1 MTTHPLHKKSLFDIA
16 FLTLIF
22 VACSPNLQSKNE
34 LQPTALMKHETK
46 WLVEAL
52 EKAHYSKVSIKN
64 LDRDGFIDHYL
75 QKLDNQKLYF
85 INSEVEGFKKSYEPT
100 LVTYFEQGNLFPG
113 FEIYNSYKTNSL
125 KRIKWAIEFLTEY
138 PKLDSNRT
146 YAPDRTELDWASS
159 VEELDETWKNLI
171 TFEFLNETLAKL
183 DTNETLDDISDS
195 NLTAAKQE
203 SQKVLLKRYSR
214 WQKNLEEF
222 EAGDVQELYLTA
234 LTQMFDPHTTF
245 MNLKEKEKFDQ
256 QMNNEFVGIGARL
269 SDEDGYCTIKGLLPG
284 GPAEASR
291 ELETND
297 IILKVAQSDGDFVDV
312 VDMKLPK
319 IVELIKGP
327 KDTVVRL
334 EIRPVNNPST
344 SKVVSIIRDKIK
356 LTENLASGKIHKV
369 QNGKKIKRIGV
380 VELPSFYGSS
390 GNGPKATDDVEE
402 IISKFK
408 NSGIEGII
416 LDLRRN
422 GGGYLS
428 EAVNLAGLFISRGPV
443 VQVKNTDGSIR
454 KKFDF
459 NPKLAWNG
467 PLAILVSRFSASASE
482 IVAGALKNHSR
493 AIIIGDPT
501 THGKGTVQSLIQMN
515 LPFNF
520 NHANIKKSAAKIT
533 IQKYYLPSGSSTQIY
548 GVESDIVMP
557 TINTFRPIGESDLDY
572 ALKSDTI
579 PPVNSRRPQNEFV
592 YDIHNLKKL
601 KEFSQKRQNT
611 YEEFD
616 YLNDSVEW
624 FKQKQKE
631 KVMSLNLSERLIK
644 RKSDELKNDELND
657 IYDSFSEKSFPEQE
671 IVLNIVQQQ
680 KEKSLIARGESL
692 EGDVDNNE
700 SFQKPENLD
709 IRLTESLRIVWDWID
724 IRDGMNLS
732 KKPNPTEI

>member
-1 MTTHPLHKKSLFDIA
+1 MTTHPLHKKSLFNIA

-85 INSEVEGFKKSYEPT
+85 INSEVESFKKSYEPT

-113 FEIYNSYKTNSL
+113 FEIYNSYKSNSL
-125 KRIKWAIEFLTEY
+125 ERIKWAIEFLTEY

-183 DTNETLDDISDS
+183 DTNETLDDISES

-356 LTENLASGKIHKV
+356 LTENLASGKIHQV
-369 QNGKKIKRIGV
+369 QNGKTIKRIGV

-482 IVAGALKNHSR
+482 IVAGALKNHNR

-592 YDIHNLKKL
+592 YDIHNLMKL

-631 KVMSLNLSERLIK
+631 KVISLNLSERLIK

-657 IYDSFSEKSFPEQE
+657 IYESFSEKSFPEQE

-724 IRDGMNLS
+724 IRDGTNLS

>member
-113 FEIYNSYKTNSL
+113 FEIYNSYKSNSL
-125 KRIKWAIEFLTEY
+125 ERIKWAIEFLTEY

-159 VEELDETWKNLI
+159 VKELDETWKDLI

-183 DTNETLDDISDS
+183 DTNETLDDISES

-356 LTENLASGKIHKV
+356 LTENLASGKIHQV
-369 QNGKKIKRIGV
+369 QNGKTIKRIGV

-428 EAVNLAGLFISRGPV
+428 EAVNLTGLFISRGPV

-520 NHANIKKSAAKIT
+520 NHANIKKCAAKIT

-592 YDIHNLKKL
+592 YDIHNLMKL

-657 IYDSFSEKSFPEQE
+657 IYESFSEKSFPEQE

-724 IRDGMNLS
+724 IRDGTNLS

>member
-113 FEIYNSYKTNSL
+113 FEIYNSYKSNSL
-125 KRIKWAIEFLTEY
+125 ERIKWAIEFLTEY

-159 VEELDETWKNLI
+159 VKELDETWKNLI

-183 DTNETLDDISDS
+183 DTNETLDDISES

-245 MNLKEKEKFDQ
+245 VNLKEKEKFDQ

-356 LTENLASGKIHKV
+356 LTENLASGKIHQV
-369 QNGKKIKRIGV
+369 QNGKTIKRIGV

-592 YDIHNLKKL
+592 YDIHNLMKL

-657 IYDSFSEKSFPEQE
+657 IYESFSEKSFPEQE

-724 IRDGMNLS
+724 IRDGTNLS

>member
-1 MTTHPLHKKSLFDIA
+1 MTTHPLHKKSSFDIA

-85 INSEVEGFKKSYEPT
+85 VNSEVEGFKKSYEPT

-113 FEIYNSYKTNSL
+113 FEIYNSYKSNSL
-125 KRIKWAIEFLTEY
+125 ERIKWAIEFLTEY

-159 VEELDETWKNLI
+159 VKELDETWKNLI

-183 DTNETLDDISDS
+183 DTNETLDDISES

-356 LTENLASGKIHKV
+356 LTENLASGKIHQV
-369 QNGKKIKRIGV
+369 QNGKTIKKIGV

-520 NHANIKKSAAKIT
+520 NHANIKKCAAKIT

-592 YDIHNLKKL
+592 YDIHNLMKL

-657 IYDSFSEKSFPEQE
+657 IYESFSEKSFPEQE

-724 IRDGMNLS
+724 IRDGTNLS

>member
-1 MTTHPLHKKSLFDIA
+1 MTTHPLNKKSLFDIA
-16 FLTLIF
+16 LLTLIF

-183 DTNETLDDISDS
+183 DTNETLDEISDS

-356 LTENLASGKIHKV
+356 LTENLASGKIHQV

-616 YLNDSVEW
+616 YLKDSVEW

-657 IYDSFSEKSFPEQE
+657 IYESFSEKSFPEQE

>member
-113 FEIYNSYKTNSL
+113 FEIYNSYKSNSL
-125 KRIKWAIEFLTEY
+125 ERIKWAIEFLTEY

-159 VEELDETWKNLI
+159 VKELDETWKNLI

-183 DTNETLDDISDS
+183 DTNETLDDISES

-203 SQKVLLKRYSR
+203 SRKVLLKRYSR

-356 LTENLASGKIHKV
+356 LTENLASGKIHQV
-369 QNGKKIKRIGV
+369 QNGKTIKRIGV

-520 NHANIKKSAAKIT
+520 NHANIKKCAAKIT

-592 YDIHNLKKL
+592 YDIHNLMKL

-657 IYDSFSEKSFPEQE
+657 IYESFSEKSFPEQE

-692 EGDVDNNE
+692 QGDVDNNE

-724 IRDGMNLS
+724 IRDGTNLS

>member
-113 FEIYNSYKTNSL
+113 FEIYNSYKSNSL
-125 KRIKWAIEFLTEY
+125 ERIKWAIEFLTEY

-159 VEELDETWKNLI
+159 VKELDETWKDLI

-183 DTNETLDDISDS
+183 DTNETLDDISES

-356 LTENLASGKIHKV
+356 LTENLASGKIHQV
-369 QNGKKIKRIGV
+369 QNGKTIKRIGV

-592 YDIHNLKKL
+592 YDIHNLMKL

-657 IYDSFSEKSFPEQE
+657 IYESFSEKSFPEQE

-724 IRDGMNLS
+724 IRDGTNLS

>member
-356 LTENLASGKIHKV
+356 LTENLASGKIHQV
-369 QNGKKIKRIGV
+369 QNGKTIKRIGV

-520 NHANIKKSAAKIT
+520 NHANIKKCAAKIT

-601 KEFSQKRQNT
+601 KEFSQKRHNT

-644 RKSDELKNDELND
+644 RNSDELKNDELND
-657 IYDSFSEKSFPEQE
+657 IYESFSEKSFPEQE

>member
-356 LTENLASGKIHKV
+356 LTENLASGKIHQV

-631 KVMSLNLSERLIK
+631 KVISLNLSERLIK

-657 IYDSFSEKSFPEQE
+657 IYESFSEKSFPEQE

>member
-269 SDEDGYCTIKGLLPG
+269 SDEDGYCTIMGLLPG

-356 LTENLASGKIHKV
+356 LTENLASGKIHQV

-616 YLNDSVEW
+616 YLKDSVEW

-657 IYDSFSEKSFPEQE
+657 IYESFSEKSFPEQE

>member
-113 FEIYNSYKTNSL
+113 FEIYNSYKSNSL
-125 KRIKWAIEFLTEY
+125 ERIKWAIEFLTEY

-159 VEELDETWKNLI
+159 VKELDETWKNLI

-183 DTNETLDDISDS
+183 DTNETLDDISES

-203 SQKVLLKRYSR
+203 SRKVLLKRYSR

-356 LTENLASGKIHKV
+356 LTENLASGKIHQV
-369 QNGKKIKRIGV
+369 QNGKTIKRIGV

-520 NHANIKKSAAKIT
+520 NHANIKKCAAKIT

-592 YDIHNLKKL
+592 YDIHNLMKL

-657 IYDSFSEKSFPEQE
+657 IYESFSEKSFPEQE

-724 IRDGMNLS
+724 IRDGTNLS

>member
-113 FEIYNSYKTNSL
+113 FEIYNSYKSNSL
-125 KRIKWAIEFLTEY
+125 ERIKWAIEFLTEY

-159 VEELDETWKNLI
+159 VKELDETWKDLI

-356 LTENLASGKIHKV
+356 LTENLASGKIHQV
-369 QNGKKIKRIGV
+369 QNGKTIKRIGV

-520 NHANIKKSAAKIT
+520 NHANIKKCAAKIT

-592 YDIHNLKKL
+592 YDIHNLMKL

-657 IYDSFSEKSFPEQE
+657 IYESFSEKSFPEQE

-724 IRDGMNLS
+724 IRDGTNLS

>member
-22 VACSPNLQSKNE
+22 VACSHNLQSKNE

-356 LTENLASGKIHKV
+356 LTENLASGKIHQV
-369 QNGKKIKRIGV
+369 QNGKTIKRIGV

-520 NHANIKKSAAKIT
+520 NHANIKKCAAKIT

-592 YDIHNLKKL
+592 YDIHNLMKL

-657 IYDSFSEKSFPEQE
+657 IYESFSEKSFPEQE

-724 IRDGMNLS
+724 IRDGTNLS

>member
-113 FEIYNSYKTNSL
+113 FEIYNSYKSNSL
-125 KRIKWAIEFLTEY
+125 ERIKWAIEFLTEY

-159 VEELDETWKNLI
+159 VKELDETWKDLI

-183 DTNETLDDISDS
+183 DTNETLDDISES

-203 SQKVLLKRYSR
+203 SRKVLLKRYSR

-356 LTENLASGKIHKV
+356 LTENLASGKIHQV
-369 QNGKKIKRIGV
+369 QNGKTIKRIGV

-592 YDIHNLKKL
+592 YDIHNLMKL

-657 IYDSFSEKSFPEQE
+657 IYESFSEKSFPEQE

-724 IRDGMNLS
+724 IRDGTNLS

>member
-1 MTTHPLHKKSLFDIA
+1 
-16 FLTLIF
+16 
-22 VACSPNLQSKNE
+22 
-34 LQPTALMKHETK
+34 MKHETK

-85 INSEVEGFKKSYEPT
+85 IKSEVEGFKKSYEPT

-113 FEIYNSYKTNSL
+113 FEIYNSYKSNSL
-125 KRIKWAIEFLTEY
+125 ERIKWAIEFLTEY

-159 VEELDETWKNLI
+159 VKELDETWKNLI

-183 DTNETLDDISDS
+183 DTNKTLDDISDS

-245 MNLKEKEKFDQ
+245 MNLKEKEKVDQ

-356 LTENLASGKIHKV
+356 LTENLASGKIHQV

-657 IYDSFSEKSFPEQE
+657 IYESFSEKSFPEQE

-724 IRDGMNLS
+724 IRDGTNLS

>member
-334 EIRPVNNPST
+334 EIRPVKNPST

-356 LTENLASGKIHKV
+356 LTENLASGKIHQV

-592 YDIHNLKKL
+592 YDIHNLMKL

-631 KVMSLNLSERLIK
+631 KVISLNLSERLIK

-657 IYDSFSEKSFPEQE
+657 IYESFSEKSFPEQE

-709 IRLTESLRIVWDWID
+709 IRLTESLRIVWDWIE